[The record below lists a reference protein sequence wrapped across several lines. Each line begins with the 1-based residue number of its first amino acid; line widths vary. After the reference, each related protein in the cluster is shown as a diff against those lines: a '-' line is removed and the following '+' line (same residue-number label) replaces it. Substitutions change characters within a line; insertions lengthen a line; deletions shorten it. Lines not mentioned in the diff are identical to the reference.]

1 MKLLF
6 CPHCVDVFNI
16 VLEVEKSCRCGQV
29 KGKYIDKQNA
39 VYSGNPILLGFKNS
53 QFIEASRMNF
63 QKDESVD
70 FTAFT
75 ISKTLPSFKKEE

>member
-1 MKLLF
+1 
-6 CPHCVDVFNI
+6 
-16 VLEVEKSCRCGQV
+16 
-29 KGKYIDKQNA
+29 
-39 VYSGNPILLGFKNS
+39 LLGFKNS